1 MSEPSL
7 KKQKTTTTTTTSSSS
22 TSTVEKIAVLG
33 AGSYGTAIA
42 FVLAKYKRAEQVVLY
57 CRNEKQAESITNEHK
72 NPKRFTGCI
81 LPDNIVGSS
90 NVEEA
95 VKNASLIV
103 LAIPTQ
109 HLPSFVKKNLSYFK
123 DNVPLVSTAKGIHVK
138 SHKLISNA
146 LEEVLGDRVKNIPL
160 AYLSGPSF
168 AKEMVNGHPMA
179 LIIASHTMEIARK
192 CQEIMSCLHFRL
204 YISLDVTG
212 VECGGALKNP
222 AAIGSGIA
230 QGLGYGQSTVAGI
243 VTRSCKEMR
252 ELAVALGG
260 KPETLVG
267 LSGFGDLMLT
277 CFSSQ
282 SRNNRL
288 GGMIAKGMTVE
299 EAFVEIGEVVEG
311 VPTANEI
318 VRLADIHKLRM
329 PLFRAV
335 AAILA
340 GKIKPEDGLMMIN
353 QRQPGLERFL
363 SS

>member
-1 MSEPSL
+1 MSEQSL
-7 KKQKTTTTTTTSSSS
+7 KKHITITKSSSFS
-22 TSTVEKIAVLG
+22 ISRVNKIAVLG

-42 FVLAKYKRAEQVVLY
+42 FVLAKYKRAKQVVLY
-57 CRNEKQAESITNEHK
+57 CRNEKQADSITNQHK
-72 NPKRFTGCI
+72 NPRRFKDCI

-95 VKNASLIV
+95 VNNASLIV

-109 HLPSFVKKNLSYFK
+109 NLPSFLKENLSYFK

-146 LEEVLGDRVKNIPL
+146 LKEVLGDRVKNIPL

-179 LIIASHTMEIARK
+179 LVIASNTMQTAKK

-204 YISLDVTG
+204 YISLDVIG
-212 VECGGALKNP
+212 VECGGAFKNT

-230 QGLGYGQSTVAGI
+230 QGLGYGQSTVSGI
-243 VTRSCKEMR
+243 ITRSCKEMR

-260 KPETLVG
+260 NPETLVG

-299 EAFVEIGEVVEG
+299 EALVEIGEVVEG
-311 VPTANEI
+311 VPTAEEI

-329 PLFRAV
+329 PLFRTV
-335 AAILA
+335 ASILS
-340 GKIKPEDGLMMIN
+340 GNIKPKDGLMIIN
-353 QRQPGLERFL
+353 QREPGLERF
-363 SS
+363 